1 VAAHGGGSLASP
13 LDSAPGHHLV
23 HELVPFV
30 AEAHAHV
37 TGVLGVIVPHRRPA
51 PEGGG
56 AAAPAS
62 SWRRLNSQDEGI
74 TSRGYRSPF
83 KGEAGELEGE
93 GDATAVELGNGGGS
107 GGEPVWSGARLL
119 RPRGREPAAT

>member
-1 VAAHGGGSLASP
+1 VSP

-37 TGVLGVIVPHRRPA
+37 TGGFGGGVIVPRRRPA

-56 AAAPAS
+56 AAAPTS
-62 SWRRLNSQDEGI
+62 SWRRLNAQDEGI
-74 TSRGYRSPF
+74 TSGGYRSPF

-93 GDATAVELGNGGGS
+93 GDAMAVELGNSGGS
-107 GGEPVWSGARLL
+107 GGAPVWSGARLL
-119 RPRGREPAAT
+119 QPRGREPAAT